1 MRQHNCNFLVEY
13 FALDLMMVDGEC
25 VGVTAIDMETGTLH
39 RIFSRNTILG
49 LLSIYSGLS

>member
-1 MRQHNCNFLVEY
+1 
-13 FALDLMMVDGEC
+13 MMVDGEC

-49 LLSIYSGLS
+49 LLSINPKRRKIKT